1 MQPIDEEN
9 EYEDVE
15 DMNTSQMSKQ
25 QPQNQMALAK
35 QKMQNAYSGNV
46 QMMQNKKQNKL
57 AGNAAIRQAQ
67 LNMIQNSRT
76 ARDPSGVADPLR
88 MAAANAAGDFSNSSL
103 IQKFL
108 DGILQ

>member
-1 MQPIDEEN
+1 
-9 EYEDVE
+9 
-15 DMNTSQMSKQ
+15 
-25 QPQNQMALAK
+25 MALAK
-35 QKMQNAYSGNV
+35 QKMQNAISGNV
-46 QMMQNKKQNKL
+46 QMQNKKNKL
-57 AGNAAIRQAQ
+57 IGNAAIRQAQ

-108 DGILQ
+108 DGIL